1 MIFFIKD
8 VRETL
13 QGPLIL
19 CFNKVERSTTAGL
32 QVCTKARSGVI
43 KKKKKKNN
51 NNNNKILKLCSYY
64 VRPTS
69 YVLLPFFFG
78 VKL

>member
-1 MIFFIKD
+1 MIFFMKD

-19 CFNKVERSTTAGL
+19 CFSKVERSTTAGL

-43 KKKKKKNN
+43 KKKKNN
-51 NNNNKILKLCSYY
+51 NNNNKNLKLCSYY
-64 VRPTS
+64 IRPTS

>member
-1 MIFFIKD
+1 MIFFMKD

-19 CFNKVERSTTAGL
+19 CFSKVERSTTAGL

-43 KKKKKKNN
+43 KKKKE
-51 NNNNKILKLCSYY
+51 
-64 VRPTS
+64 
-69 YVLLPFFFG
+69 
-78 VKL
+78 